1 MISGKIS
8 IYKEPKK
15 HKQYDN
21 YPTHWYMGED
31 YGMGESTVL
40 PKEEELNE
48 LLKLATS
55 LGYTTGARVKRVSG
69 IGTEGVI
76 AQVYSTVNMAWSYT
90 KREWE
95 PLLVRWDP
103 QTPAYGSSA
112 FTYHPDDLTIIKP
125 HIPALLTVVKE

>member
-8 IYKEPKK
+8 IYKEPKRY
-15 HKQYDN
+15 KQDN
-21 YPTHWYMGED
+21 YPSHWYMGEG
-31 YGMGESTVL
+31 YEMGGSTVL
-40 PKEEELNE
+40 PKKEELDD

-55 LGYTTGARVKRVSG
+55 LGYTTGTRVKRSSG

-76 AQVYSTVNMAWSYT
+76 AQVYSTTEMAWSYT

-103 QTPAYGSSA
+103 MTPHYGVSA
-112 FTYHPDDLTIIKP
+112 FTYHPDDLTIVKP
-125 HIPALLTVVKE
+125 HVPVLLTNVKE

>member
-15 HKQYDN
+15 YKQDN
-21 YPTHWYMGED
+21 YPAHWYMGED
-31 YGMGESTVL
+31 YGMEESTVL

-55 LGYTTGARVKRVSG
+55 LGYTTGARVKRASG

-103 QTPAYGSSA
+103 QNPAYGVSA
-112 FTYHPDDLTIIKP
+112 FAYHPDDLTIVKP
-125 HIPALLTVVKE
+125 HIPTLLTVVKE